1 MKGYVYL
8 GKELIEKIE
17 KITDVDTES
26 KGDLVKPEYL
36 TEIIEDLVKSYENMK
51 YEKEEEID
59 NLQDQLEYA
68 RKGR

>member
-17 KITDVDTES
+17 NITDVDCES

-36 TEIIEDLVKSYENMK
+36 TEIIEDLIKAYEDMK

-59 NLQDQLEYA
+59 NLQDQLEYE
-68 RKGR
+68 RKGC